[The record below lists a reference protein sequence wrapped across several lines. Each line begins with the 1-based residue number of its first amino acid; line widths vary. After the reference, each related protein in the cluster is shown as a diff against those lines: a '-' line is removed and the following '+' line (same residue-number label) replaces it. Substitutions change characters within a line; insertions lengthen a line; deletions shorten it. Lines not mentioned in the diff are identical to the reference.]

1 MQFVDVIGQTVLST
15 RLRDGV
21 LSGRIAHAQL
31 FEGPNGSGGLAL
43 ARAYAQYLH
52 CTDRTK
58 EDSCG
63 VCTSCLA
70 HKKVQHPDLH
80 WTFPFFKKDGSGK
93 SISEPFQI
101 AWRELMLESEYI
113 GIDDWLS
120 KIGADKKQL
129 FISVDEALE
138 VNRKLGLKSFHGS
151 YKVLI
156 LWLPETMRI
165 DTANKF
171 LKLIEEPT
179 DKTVII
185 FVSQNADKLL
195 PTILSRLQRVH
206 VPRLSDSEA
215 AHGISAKTG
224 LSEELALSFAH
235 ITEGNISA
243 AIRMSSSGV
252 ETPDLELFSSWMRAC
267 WSRDGEAFMIG
278 ANDFASPGRES
289 QKRFL
294 TYSLHMVRQCIIGNY
309 GADNLVRLTKGEM
322 AFVSK
327 FSRFIHHK
335 NVVDLSRLIEEA
347 YTDISGNV
355 NAKVVFFDLSVRV
368 HMLLRKESQ

>member
-1 MQFVDVIGQTVLST
+1 MQFVDVIGQNVLST

-31 FEGPNGSGGLAL
+31 FEDSQGSGGLAL

-52 CTDRTK
+52 CADRTK

-80 WTFPFFKKDGSGK
+80 WSFPFFKKDGSGT
-93 SISEPFQI
+93 SISDPFQI
-101 AWRELMLESEYI
+101 AWRQLMLESGYVGLE
-113 GIDDWLS
+113 DWLV

-156 LWLPETMRI
+156 LWLPETMRV

-179 DKTVII
+179 DKTVIL
-185 FVSQNADKLL
+185 FVSQNATSLL
-195 PTILSRLQRVH
+195 PTILSRLQRVN

-215 AHGISAKTG
+215 AFGISQITG
-224 LSEELALSFAH
+224 LSKDRALSIAR

-243 AIRMSSSGV
+243 AIRMSLSEV
-252 ETPDLELFSSWMRAC
+252 ETPDLDLFSSWMRAC
-267 WSRDGEAFMIG
+267 WSRDGEAFMRGSI
-278 ANDFASPGRES
+278 DFSSPGRES

-294 TYSLHMVRQCIIGNY
+294 TYALHMVRQCIIGNY
-309 GADNLVRLTKGEM
+309 GVEKLVRLTQGEM
-322 AFVSK
+322 EFILK
-327 FSRFIHHK
+327 FRRFIHHK
-335 NVVDLSRLIEEA
+335 NVVDLSKLLEDA

-368 HMLLRKESQ
+368 HMLLRKHSE

>member
-1 MQFVDVIGQTVLST
+1 MQFVDVIGQSVLST

-80 WTFPFFKKDGSGK
+80 WTFPFFKKEGSGK

-113 GIDDWLS
+113 GVDDWLT

-138 VNRKLGLKSFHGS
+138 VRLDDIKGGMEKLVFKIGL
-151 YKVLI
+151 
-156 LWLPETMRI
+156 
-165 DTANKF
+165 
-171 LKLIEEPT
+171 
-179 DKTVII
+179 
-185 FVSQNADKLL
+185 
-195 PTILSRLQRVH
+195 
-206 VPRLSDSEA
+206 
-215 AHGISAKTG
+215 
-224 LSEELALSFAH
+224 
-235 ITEGNISA
+235 
-243 AIRMSSSGV
+243 
-252 ETPDLELFSSWMRAC
+252 
-267 WSRDGEAFMIG
+267 
-278 ANDFASPGRES
+278 
-289 QKRFL
+289 
-294 TYSLHMVRQCIIGNY
+294 
-309 GADNLVRLTKGEM
+309 
-322 AFVSK
+322 
-327 FSRFIHHK
+327 
-335 NVVDLSRLIEEA
+335 
-347 YTDISGNV
+347 
-355 NAKVVFFDLSVRV
+355 
-368 HMLLRKESQ
+368 

>member
-1 MQFVDVIGQTVLST
+1 
-15 RLRDGV
+15 
-21 LSGRIAHAQL
+21 
-31 FEGPNGSGGLAL
+31 
-43 ARAYAQYLH
+43 
-52 CTDRTK
+52 
-58 EDSCG
+58 
-63 VCTSCLA
+63 
-70 HKKVQHPDLH
+70 
-80 WTFPFFKKDGSGK
+80 
-93 SISEPFQI
+93 
-101 AWRELMLESEYI
+101 
-113 GIDDWLS
+113 
-120 KIGADKKQL
+120 
-129 FISVDEALE
+129 
-138 VNRKLGLKSFHGS
+138 
-151 YKVLI
+151 
-156 LWLPETMRI
+156 MRI

-185 FVSQNADKLL
+185 FVSQSADKLL

-224 LSEELALSFAH
+224 LSEELAQSFAH
-235 ITEGNISA
+235 ITDGNISA

-267 WSRDGEAFMIG
+267 WSRDGEAFMTG

-294 TYSLHMVRQCIIGNY
+294 TYALHMVRQCIIGNY
-309 GADNLVRLTKGEM
+309 GADNLVRLTKGEQ

-335 NVVDLSRLIEEA
+335 NVVDLSSLIEEA

-368 HMLLRKESQ
+368 HMLLRKETQ

>member
-1 MQFVDVIGQTVLST
+1 MQFVDVIGQDALSA

-21 LSGRIAHAQL
+21 ISGRIAHAQL
-31 FEGPNGSGGLAL
+31 LEGPKGSGGLAL

-52 CTDRTK
+52 CADRTK

-63 VCTSCLA
+63 VCMSCLA

-80 WTFPFFKKDGSGK
+80 WTFPFFKKDGAGK

-101 AWRELMLESEYI
+101 PWRQLMLDSGYVGLE
-113 GIDDWLS
+113 DWLV

-138 VNRKLGLKSFHGS
+138 VNRKLGLKSFHGG

-179 DKTVII
+179 DKTVIV

-206 VPRLSDSEA
+206 VPRLSDSDA
-215 AHGISAKTG
+215 AHGISKITG
-224 LSEELALSFAH
+224 LSNEVALGFAH
-235 ITEGNISA
+235 ITEGNVSA

-267 WSRDGEAFMIG
+267 WARDGEAFMRG
-278 ANDFASPGRES
+278 ANDFALPGRES

-294 TYSLHMVRQCIIGNY
+294 SYALHMVRQCIIGNY
-309 GADNLVRLTKGEM
+309 GAENLVRLTQGET

-327 FSRFIHHK
+327 FRRFIHHK
-335 NVVDLSRLIEEA
+335 NVVDLSRLLEDA
-347 YTDISGNV
+347 YTDVAGNV

-368 HMLLRKESQ
+368 HMLLRKESE